1 MGLLGTVINYEIFR
15 SISSIIPF
23 YMFLIIV
30 SLIFAS
36 TLTLGSVSQKLKF
49 GYLILISILA
59 GSILLAMF
67 YYLISMLHIS
77 ISITGIVIGFM
88 FILGIMMIV
97 LLSSK
102 KEHLSG
108 MPNVKEK
115 EIGTNKRKFE
125 YTMKQQPNH
134 TFTPTNR
141 PILADGTP
149 CIATRKYGKKQHYF
163 TTVKDGVCGT
173 FKSKYGDYMDGTTDV
188 GAEGILYGD
197 ELDDLENN
205 IYGEGEGGGGDS
217 VNQYGLGVGTDS
229 VVSAGDL
236 AAQQREREEAEK
248 EIERQMNER
257 IQSGDCTKSSDT
269 CIDTNS
275 LEEEGINPQEYM
287 IDYCKKNCGDFCG
300 FNTTI
305 GNMQTCCTTTDSEGD
320 HIYNVKCEQGSFNG
334 VKYSPSEVMSMTK
347 CLPLTS
353 DFNYSCQYAN
363 PPCSQFKDE
372 SSCSSAKEQCTWNVD
387 SNGNSGCY
395 LSKGNIYKYSNYI
408 PQDFG
413 YKKVLKGV
421 DGNCPNT
428 YGRAICSPDYYSG
441 VRKIPNST
449 DCQDMDS
456 TNFVDSCIDNYGY
469 NQNIPGRTNSF
480 GCSPNQTRK
489 LCKKNKSHPIK
500 YVGCYVTKGVQ
511 PPSSISSAME
521 CISACNVDANNKYAA
536 ITKGNQCICSPTF
549 VNFVMK
555 GSNDCDIPCGTG
567 FTRNCGG
574 SNASSV
580 YKL

>member
-108 MPNVKEK
+108 MPHVREN
-115 EIGTNKRKFE
+115 EIGNNKRKFE

-149 CIATRKYGKKQHYF
+149 CIATRKHGKKQHYF

-205 IYGEGEGGGGDS
+205 IYGEGEGEDG
-217 VNQYGLGVGTDS
+217 VNPHGLGVGTDS

-248 EIERQMNER
+248 EIERQVHLNVSKGAC
-257 IQSGDCTKSSDT
+257 IKGLST

-275 LEEEGINPQEYM
+275 LEEEGINPQERM
-287 IDYCKKNCGDFCG
+287 IDYCRNKCGDFCG
-300 FNTTI
+300 FSSSY
-305 GNMQTCCTTTDSEGD
+305 GNMQTCCITSDPKGEHTF
-320 HIYNVKCEQGSFNG
+320 NVKCEKGSFNG

-363 PPCSQFKDE
+363 PPS
-372 SSCSSAKEQCTWNVD
+372 
-387 SNGNSGCY
+387 
-395 LSKGNIYKYSNYI
+395 SKGSIQQYSNYI

-456 TNFVDSCIDNYGY
+456 TKFVDSCIDNYGY

-489 LCKKNKSHPIK
+489 LCKKNKSYPIK
-500 YVGCYVTKGVQ
+500 YVGCYVTDTKGTH
-511 PPSSISSAME
+511 STISSAME

-536 ITKGNQCICSPTF
+536 ITKGNQCICSASF

-555 GSNDCDIPCGTG
+555 GSNDCDIPCDTG

>member
-36 TLTLGSVSQKLKF
+36 TLTLGSVSTKLKF

-102 KEHLSG
+102 KEHFDTNTLPTVTKTG
-108 MPNVKEK
+108 MY
-115 EIGTNKRKFE
+115 NKRKYK
-125 YTMKQQPNH
+125 YTMTPH
-134 TFTPTNR
+134 SHHSFIPPTNKS
-141 PILADGTP
+141 PLTDGTV
-149 CIATRKYGKKQHYF
+149 CIGLRNKGKHYF
-163 TTVKDGVCGT
+163 TQVKDGVCGT
-173 FKSKYGDYMDGTTDV
+173 FKSKYGDHIDV
-188 GAEGILYGD
+188 GDAGIIYGNG
-197 ELDDLENN
+197 LDDLDNN
-205 IYGEGEGGGGDS
+205 INGEGEDGEIP
-217 VNQYGLGVGTDS
+217 YGIGLGTDS
-229 VVSAGDL
+229 VESAGDL
-236 AAQQREREEAEK
+236 AEQQRQREESEK

-275 LEEEGINPQEYM
+275 LEEEGINPQERM
-287 IDYCKKNCGDFCG
+287 IDYCRNKCGDFCG

-320 HIYNVKCEQGSFNG
+320 HTYNVKCEQGSFNG

-500 YVGCYVTKGVQ
+500 YVGCYVTKGEKKVAT
-511 PPSSISSAME
+511 ISSVME
-521 CISACNVDANNKYAA
+521 CISACNEDANHKYAA
-536 ITKGNQCICSPTF
+536 ITKGSQCICSPNF

-555 GSNDCDIPCGTG
+555 GSNDCNIACDKG

-574 SNASSV
+574 SKASSV

>member
-102 KEHLSG
+102 KEHFDANA
-108 MPNVKEK
+108 MPNVIVK
-115 EIGTNKRKFE
+115 EIGNNKRKFE
-125 YTMKQQPNH
+125 YKMKQQPKH

-149 CIATRKYGKKQHYF
+149 CIATRKHGKKQHYF

-205 IYGEGEGGGGDS
+205 IYGEGEGEGGDS

-248 EIERQMNER
+248 EIERQVQLNVSKGAC
-257 IQSGDCTKSSDT
+257 IKGHGINS

-287 IDYCKKNCGDFCG
+287 IDYCRTNCGDFCG
-300 FNTTI
+300 FSTSYDNI
-305 GNMQTCCTTTDSEGD
+305 QTCCITSDPKGEHT
-320 HIYNVKCEQGSFNG
+320 YNVKCEKGSFNG

-363 PPCSQFKDE
+363 PPS
-372 SSCSSAKEQCTWNVD
+372 
-387 SNGNSGCY
+387 
-395 LSKGNIYKYSNYI
+395 SKGSIQQYSNYI

-500 YVGCYVTKGVQ
+500 YVGCYVTDTKGT
-511 PPSSISSAME
+511 PSTISSAME
-521 CISACNVDANNKYAA
+521 CISACNADANHKYAA
-536 ITKGNQCICSPTF
+536 ITKGNQCICSASF

-555 GSNDCDIPCGTG
+555 GSNDCDIPCDTG